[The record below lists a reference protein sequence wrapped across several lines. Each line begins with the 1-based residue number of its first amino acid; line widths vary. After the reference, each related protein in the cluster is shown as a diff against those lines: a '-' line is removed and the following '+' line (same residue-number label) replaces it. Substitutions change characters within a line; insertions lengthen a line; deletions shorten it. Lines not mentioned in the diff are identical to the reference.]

1 MAARF
6 EELTGKDQPMFTGIV
21 QATGKI
27 ATVQPLEG
35 EGLRVMVVSEH
46 LPLADVNLG
55 DSIAVNGACMT
66 VVAKTERSFKYD
78 ISAESLRCTVGL
90 EEPGNEVNLE
100 KAMRFG
106 DRIGG
111 HLVSGHVDGLGEVIK
126 FQQVGES
133 WQLVVQADKSLSR
146 YIAIK
151 GSIVI
156 NGVSLTTNN
165 VKEVK
170 DRCIF
175 SVNLIPHT
183 IEVTSLKHIKVGD
196 KVNLEIDLIARYL
209 ERMLPSSS
217 DPFEALKQRK
227 G

>member
-1 MAARF
+1 
-6 EELTGKDQPMFTGIV
+6 MFTGIV
-21 QATGKI
+21 EATGKI

-46 LPLADVNLG
+46 FPLADVAIG
-55 DSIAVNGACMT
+55 DSIAVSGACMT
-66 VVAKTERSFKYD
+66 VVAKTERSFKFD

-90 EEPGNEVNLE
+90 DDPGREVNLE

-106 DRIGG
+106 DRVGG
-111 HLVSGHVDGLGEVIK
+111 HLVSGHVDGLGEVMK

-133 WQLVVQADKSLSR
+133 WQLVVQAEKSLAK
-146 YIAIK
+146 YVAIK

-156 NGVSLTTNN
+156 DGVSLTTNQ
-165 VKEVK
+165 VKDVQ

-183 IEVTSLKHIKVGD
+183 VEVTTLKNLKVGD

-209 ERMLPSSS
+209 ERMLPAG
-217 DPFEALKQRK
+217 DAFATLKQRK

>member
-1 MAARF
+1 
-6 EELTGKDQPMFTGIV
+6 MFTGIV
-21 QATGKI
+21 EATGKI

-46 LPLADVNLG
+46 FPLTDVAIG
-55 DSIAVNGACMT
+55 DSIAVSGACMT
-66 VVAKTERSFKYD
+66 VVAKTERSFKFD

-90 EEPGNEVNLE
+90 DDPGREVNLE

-111 HLVSGHVDGLGEVIK
+111 HLVSGHVDGLGEVMK

-133 WQLVVQADKSLSR
+133 WQLVVQAEKSLAK
-146 YIAIK
+146 YVAIK

-156 NGVSLTTNN
+156 DGVSLTTNQ
-165 VKEVK
+165 VKDVQ

-183 IEVTSLKHIKVGD
+183 VEVTTLKHLKVGD

-209 ERMLPSSS
+209 ERMLPAG
-217 DPFEALKQRK
+217 DAFATLKQRK